1 MSKLNRK
8 QFKDLLLEWKQNFI
22 NERVSQSLSSHIK
35 SKHDFVVVQIEEKN
49 PNFLKKLVEAEI
61 SYSILGQVVKL
72 LVCNKEEKLEEV
84 LRSFEKDNENKALL
98 ELYYNQSYPILVAS
112 GTSGDLFSEE
122 NVNSKEECLD
132 WCIHD
137 LYHTI
142 FDRGYRGQ
150 SEFLDVDYKAEEL
163 IKKYKDE
170 LFTDLNYD
178 FEEFAM
184 DNLMDYDE
192 EYSKYLISY
201 HKQNNKE
208 DEELRKV
215 KDIVKSKEPKKVIAE
230 IVDYFQRIN
239 FTYGIESDDLIASI
253 FSYCLIK
260 MPDPDD
266 IQGLKELFRTSN
278 LSDEAKIY
286 LLVSNDISKRNF
298 KNIVLPEFK
307 DKVLFIDL
315 SISN

>member
-1 MSKLNRK
+1 MSKLNRRE
-8 QFKDLLLEWKQNFI
+8 FKELFLEWKKNFI
-22 NERVSQSLSSHIK
+22 NERVSQSLSSHVK
-35 SKHDFVVVQIEEKN
+35 SKYDFVVVQIEEKN
-49 PNFLKKLVEAEI
+49 PKFLEKLSEAGI
-61 SYSILGQVVKL
+61 SYYYLGDVVKL

-84 LRSFEKDNENKALL
+84 LRSFEKDKENKVLL
-98 ELYYNQSYPILVAS
+98 ELYYNQSYPILITS
-112 GTSGDLFSEE
+112 GKSGDLFSEE
-122 NVNSKEECLD
+122 NVDSKEECLD

-150 SEFLDVDYKAEEL
+150 SEFLDVDYKAEEF

-170 LFTDLNYD
+170 LFTDLNYN

-184 DNLMDYDE
+184 ENLMDYDE
-192 EYSKYLISY
+192 EYSKYLVSY
-201 HKQNNKE
+201 HKQSNE
-208 DEELRKV
+208 EEEELRKV
-215 KDIVKSKEPKKVIAE
+215 EDIAKSKEPKKVIAE
-230 IVDYFQRIN
+230 IVNYFKTIN
-239 FTYGIESDDLIASI
+239 FTYDIESDDLIASI

-286 LLVSNDISKRNF
+286 LLASNDISKRNF

-307 DKVLFIDL
+307 NKVLFMDL
-315 SISN
+315 SIQ